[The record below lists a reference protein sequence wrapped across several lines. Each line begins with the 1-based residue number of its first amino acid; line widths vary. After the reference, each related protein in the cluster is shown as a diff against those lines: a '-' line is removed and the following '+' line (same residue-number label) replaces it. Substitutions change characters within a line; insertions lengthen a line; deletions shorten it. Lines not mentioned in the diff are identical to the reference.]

1 MRLTNKHRCAF
12 VAAVMADVPSVDYTE
27 KVKALV
33 NAALFKAAPA
43 TVKKLYKED
52 PSWLAPRGAST
63 PAGHVYTPLVPPDF
77 KREKFLPMLAQCK
90 VLAEKL
96 KAQEEERTT
105 LQRKVWAMIRGCT
118 TLKQAQE
125 RLPEFA
131 KYLPQ
136 PPDSGT
142 PNLPTTTDVLDS
154 LTKAG
159 WPKGGA

>member
-1 MRLTNKHRCAF
+1 MRLTNKHRCDI
-12 VAAVMADVPSVDYTE
+12 VAAVMKDVPSVDYTE
-27 KVKALV
+27 KVKTLV

-52 PSWLAPRGAST
+52 PSWLAPRGVNT
-63 PAGHVYTPLVPPDF
+63 PAGYVYSPLVPPDF

-90 VLAEKL
+90 GLADKL
-96 KAQEEERTT
+96 KEQDEAHTA

-136 PPDSGT
+136 SPTGGT
-142 PNLPTTTDVLDS
+142 PNLPATTDVLDS